1 MNGVKIGRKNADQQL
16 AQKSIQK
23 PVARRPPPVAR
34 RPLPAARRPLHGGL
48 SKATDDL
55 TLGPSHSHIQQ
66 NFAASCSSSCSFS
79 RSACQFSGPVI
90 SL

>member
-48 SKATDDL
+48 SKATAL
-55 TLGPSHSHIQQ
+55 
-66 NFAASCSSSCSFS
+66 A
-79 RSACQFSGPVI
+79 
-90 SL
+90 